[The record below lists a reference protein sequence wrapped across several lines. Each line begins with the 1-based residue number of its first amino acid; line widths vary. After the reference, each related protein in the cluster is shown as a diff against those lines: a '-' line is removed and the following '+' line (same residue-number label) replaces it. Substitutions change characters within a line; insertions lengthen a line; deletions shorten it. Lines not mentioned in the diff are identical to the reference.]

1 MVLGLTARQIQILKL
16 IVEEFIATARPVGSE
31 MLDKKYNIGVSPA
44 TIRNE
49 MVYLTKQ
56 GYLSKDHSSAG
67 RLPTPAALKLYIHE
81 LMKEKELTVA
91 DEVGVKEKIWNSREN
106 TDNLVNQIAKVLAE
120 RSRALGLVITDDH
133 RIYHSGY
140 ANLLQ
145 MPEFFDIN
153 VMRNVL
159 TLIEEEKV
167 LEEIFK
173 FGTSENPIQVVYGT
187 EFSNDDLQPVSLV
200 FTTVESKDGQ
210 KLRMAVLG
218 SYRFDYSYIL
228 PMMKYFK
235 KLIEEIV

>member
-31 MLDKKYNIGVSPA
+31 MLDRKYNIGVSPA

-49 MVYLTKQ
+49 MVYLSKQ
-56 GYLSKDHSSAG
+56 GYLNKDHSSSG
-67 RLPTPAALKLYIHE
+67 RLPTAAALKLYVHE

-91 DEVGVKEKIWNSREN
+91 DEVGVKERIWNSRDNFE
-106 TDNLVNQIAKVLAE
+106 NLVMQTAKVLAE
-120 RSRALGLVITDDH
+120 RSRALGLVITDDN
-133 RIYHSGY
+133 RVFHSGY
-140 ANLLQ
+140 ANLLE
-145 MPEFFDIN
+145 MPEFFDIK

-173 FGTSENPIQVVYGT
+173 FGTSENPIQVVYGA
-187 EFSNDDLQPVSLV
+187 EFSSSDLEPVSMV
-200 FTTVESKDGQ
+200 FTTVENSEGQ
-210 KLRMAVLG
+210 KLKLAVLG
-218 SYRFDYSYIL
+218 SHRFDYPYIL

-235 KLIEEIV
+235 RLIEELV